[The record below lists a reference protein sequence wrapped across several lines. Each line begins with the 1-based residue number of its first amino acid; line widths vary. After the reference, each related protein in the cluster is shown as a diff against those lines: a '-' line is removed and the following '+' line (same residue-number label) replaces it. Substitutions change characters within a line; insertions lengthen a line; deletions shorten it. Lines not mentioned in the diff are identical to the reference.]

1 MMQPRD
7 MNIDL
12 AALADGTLAGPEWDA
27 WLAANPD
34 LATEVEIARR
44 VRALV
49 GELRG
54 VMIEVPPDFEVRL
67 LERVRQDTALTDL
80 LDLGLAGLGQTIVEL
95 LELLLSFLP
104 GPQPAPAI

>member
-34 LATEVEIARR
+34 LAAEVEIARR

-67 LERVRQDTALTDL
+67 LERVRQDAALIDL

>member
-1 MMQPRD
+1 MEPRD

-27 WLAANPD
+27 WLAANPGV
-34 LATEVEIARR
+34 ATEVEIARR
-44 VRALV
+44 VSALV

-54 VMIEVPPDFEVRL
+54 VMLEVPPDFETRL
-67 LERVRQDTALTDL
+67 LERVRQDTALIDL
-80 LDLGLAGLGQTIVEL
+80 LDLGFVGLGHTIFEL